1 MTAEA
6 LTREALDEI
15 RHRNRA
21 NLDAGFV
28 VDAHSH
34 GERGCRCLSCRV
46 YTGAVI
52 TLESGFDCDDQPE
65 AERACDGGCTESILP
80 GVDADNLVK
89 SVEDVRVL
97 LAEINRLRADA
108 GRKERSVSIMR
119 KLLSLAHIKES

>member
-1 MTAEA
+1 MTVEPM
-6 LTREALDEI
+6 TREALDDI
-15 RHRNRA
+15 RRRNRA

-34 GERGCRCLSCRV
+34 GEMGCRCLSCRV

-52 TLESGFDCDDQPE
+52 TLASGFDCDDQPE
-65 AERACDGGCTESILP
+65 AQRACDGGCTESILP
-80 GVDADNLVK
+80 DMEASNLVK
-89 SVEDVRVL
+89 GVEDVRVL
-97 LAEINRLRADA
+97 LAEINRLKADA